1 MPGTIVL
8 RTCSRCDR
16 VIAIVRCLPWSNIP
30 SAMVDQVP
38 EFRRQAELARQL
50 AATATLA
57 EDKQHWIDLAETWDG
72 LAAAEAAKKSQE
84 S

>member
-1 MPGTIVL
+1 
-8 RTCSRCDR
+8 
-16 VIAIVRCLPWSNIP
+16 
-30 SAMVDQVP
+30 MVDQVP

-72 LAAAEAAKKSQE
+72 LAAAEAAKKSQ
-84 S
+84 